1 MIHCLH
7 TTSIP
12 NNLCWDIPWLLLKSS
27 LVMLLLYWIIAPK
40 SFFNKKMQQ
49 MYKLSLSSWLPL
61 AIYTKIATSESA
73 KEREDSLRW
82 NVSWCVKKWCTGWYN
97 GMEWHHHLKIEWS
110 LATHTSPY
118 PATEKLVL
126 DFNAH
131 VPCLHVHA
139 VCGSSSGQG
148 RAWQRPIR
156 EKRVG
161 VGVCLVETAQEEIL
175 WSDFFCFCPRQRRH
189 PRQSRGNTA

>member
-1 MIHCLH
+1 MRGNEDKCQSGPGRRRKVVWGNVQWALSRPMQVLQITEVDVVEHNCCGPEYKYGALDTWMMHCLH

-82 NVSWCVKKWCTGWYN
+82 NVSKVGAWFQCTCAMSTCTCCMW
-97 GMEWHHHLKIEWS
+97 I
-110 LATHTSPY
+110 
-118 PATEKLVL
+118 
-126 DFNAH
+126 
-131 VPCLHVHA
+131 
-139 VCGSSSGQG
+139 
-148 RAWQRPIR
+148 
-156 EKRVG
+156 
-161 VGVCLVETAQEEIL
+161 
-175 WSDFFCFCPRQRRH
+175 
-189 PRQSRGNTA
+189 